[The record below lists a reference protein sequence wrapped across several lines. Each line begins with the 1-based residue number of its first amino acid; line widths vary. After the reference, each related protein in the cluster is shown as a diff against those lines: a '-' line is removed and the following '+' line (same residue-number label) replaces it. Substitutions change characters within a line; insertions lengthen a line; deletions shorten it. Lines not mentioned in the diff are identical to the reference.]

1 MLAEVTVCSHQ
12 WLWNSVSLGR
22 SPVGAGPGVL
32 PLNSH
37 PLRTSERA
45 LIWKLVF
52 VVKDLKMKSS
62 WIRMGPKSGDR

>member
-1 MLAEVTVCSHQ
+1 
-12 WLWNSVSLGR
+12 
-22 SPVGAGPGVL
+22 VGAGPGVL